1 MKIKKIS
8 VILSA
13 LLIAGSIGSAT
24 VNAKTNTD
32 SMSVNQQNLL
42 KQGQAKVD
50 KSYNL
55 FINTEKNK
63 KIIYKDKKAV
73 KTNGINLMES
83 SGTYPTRSGVI
94 LVTSDSN
101 TLGIHYGHAGIVW
114 NPSTTVESMSDGVQ
128 RLPNMW
134 NSRYN
139 NVQGI
144 SVSETTSEQDEKASD
159 WCDTQVGKPYNWNFF
174 NTSTRNKFYCSQLVW
189 AAYKDLYNI
198 NIDSKSSIPGVI
210 IPVDLP
216 NQPNVYTV
224 YVK

>member
-1 MKIKKIS
+1 VKIKKFSI
-8 VILSA
+8 ILSA
-13 LLIAGSIGSAT
+13 VFIAASIGSVT
-24 VNAKTNTD
+24 VNAKPNTD
-32 SMSVNQQNLL
+32 VMSVNQQNLL
-42 KQGQAKVD
+42 KQGQTKVD
-50 KSYNL
+50 KAYNL
-55 FINTEKNK
+55 FINMEKNK

-128 RLPNMW
+128 RLPNIW

-139 NVQGI
+139 NIQGI
-144 SVSETTSEQDEKASD
+144 SVSDTTSEQDEKASD
-159 WCDTQVGKPYNWNFF
+159 WCDDQVGKPYNWNFF
-174 NTSTRNKFYCSQLVW
+174 NTSTRSKFYCSQLVW
-189 AAYKDLYNI
+189 AAYKDLYDI

>member
-1 MKIKKIS
+1 MKIRKVSI
-8 VILSA
+8 IFSA
-13 LLIAGSIGSAT
+13 LLIASSIGSVS
-24 VNAKTNTD
+24 VNAKTNTEV
-32 SMSVNQQNLL
+32 MSTNQQNLL
-42 KQGQAKVD
+42 KQGQAEVD

-63 KIIYKDKKAV
+63 RIIYKDKKAV

-114 NPSTTVESMSDGVQ
+114 NPSTTVESMKDGVQ
-128 RLPNMW
+128 RLPNIW

-139 NVQGI
+139 NVKGI
-144 SVSETTSEQDEKASD
+144 SVNGTTLEQDEKASD
-159 WCDTQVGKPYNWNFF
+159 WCDAQVGKPYNWNFF
-174 NTSTRNKFYCSQLVW
+174 NTSTRSKFYCSQLVW

-216 NQPNVYTV
+216 NQSNVYTV

>member
-1 MKIKKIS
+1 MKIKKFSI
-8 VILSA
+8 ILSA
-13 LLIAGSIGSAT
+13 VFIAASIGSVT
-24 VNAKTNTD
+24 VNAKANTD
-32 SMSVNQQNLL
+32 VMSVNQQNLL
-42 KQGQAKVD
+42 KQGQTKVD
-50 KSYNL
+50 KAYNL

-128 RLPNMW
+128 RLPNIW

-144 SVSETTSEQDEKASD
+144 SVSDTTSEQDEKASD
-159 WCDTQVGKPYNWNFF
+159 WCDDQVGKPYNWNFF
-174 NTSTRNKFYCSQLVW
+174 NTSTRSKFYCSQLVW

-216 NQPNVYTV
+216 NQPNVYNV